1 MHRMAATPPYLED
14 LCIAKTEFPTL
25 FPLPYAPSRSPS
37 RRRVHRA
44 ARSASTAPADGER
57 VVIRVQPIDPVTF
70 ERQRREA
77 LFRSLDNDTDG
88 RISISEAKVN
98 HQFVDAFARL
108 DRDGNGGIDR
118 QEFERVQ
125 LEDDAKSARVAR

>member
-1 MHRMAATPPYLED
+1 M
-14 LCIAKTEFPTL
+14 
-25 FPLPYAPSRSPS
+25 
-37 RRRVHRA
+37 
-44 ARSASTAPADGER
+44 
-57 VVIRVQPIDPVTF
+57 QPIDPVTF

-88 RISISEAKVN
+88 RISMSEAKIN

-125 LEDDAKSARVAR
+125 LEDDSKSARVAR

>member
-1 MHRMAATPPYLED
+1 MHRKNRMPYLVFAA
-14 LCIAKTEFPTL
+14 LCA
-25 FPLPYAPSRSPS
+25 API
-37 RRRVHRA
+37 VVA
-44 ARSASTAPADGER
+44 AQSAPGGSTAADGER
-57 VVIRVQPIDPVTF
+57 VVIRVQPIDAAAF

-88 RISISEAKVN
+88 RISMNEAKVN
-98 HQFVDAFARL
+98 RQFVDAFSRL

-125 LEDDAKSARVAR
+125 LVDDPSGARAAR

>member
-1 MHRMAATPPYLED
+1 MHRQNRIPYLVSAA
-14 LCIAKTEFPTL
+14 LCAV
-25 FPLPYAPSRSPS
+25 PLAVAAQSAPGGST
-37 RRRVHRA
+37 
-44 ARSASTAPADGER
+44 SASSAPADGER

>member
-1 MHRMAATPPYLED
+1 MHRQNRMPYLVSAA
-14 LCIAKTEFPTL
+14 LCAVPFAVGAQS
-25 FPLPYAPSRSPS
+25 APGGST
-37 RRRVHRA
+37 
-44 ARSASTAPADGER
+44 SASSAPADGER

>member
-1 MHRMAATPPYLED
+1 MRHGRGLAVLFLLLLMVTGGCRSRLD
-14 LCIAKTEFPTL
+14 LK
-25 FPLPYAPSRSPS
+25 RSDTQMN
-37 RRRVHRA
+37 VGVRA
-44 ARSASTAPADGER
+44 AKSELW
-57 VVIRVQPIDPVTF
+57 
-70 ERQRREA
+70 REA

-88 RISISEAKVN
+88 RISMSEAKVN

>member
-1 MHRMAATPPYLED
+1 MHRPNRMTRLALAAF
-14 LCIAKTEFPTL
+14 CVA
-25 FPLPYAPSRSPS
+25 PLAVAAQSAPGG
-37 RRRVHRA
+37 
-44 ARSASTAPADGER
+44 STAGSTAAADGDR

-88 RISISEAKVN
+88 RISMNEAKVN
-98 HQFVDAFARL
+98 RQFVDAFSRL
-108 DRDGNGGIDR
+108 DRDGNGGVDR

-125 LEDDAKSARVAR
+125 LEDGTNPARAAR

>member
-1 MHRMAATPPYLED
+1 MHRQNRIPYLVSAA
-14 LCIAKTEFPTL
+14 LCAV
-25 FPLPYAPSRSPS
+25 PLAVAAQSAPGGS
-37 RRRVHRA
+37 
-44 ARSASTAPADGER
+44 SASSAPADGER
-57 VVIRVQPIDPVTF
+57 VVIRVQPIDPVMF

-77 LFRSLDNDTDG
+77 LFRSLDNDSDG
-88 RISISEAKVN
+88 RISMSEAKVN

>member
-1 MHRMAATPPYLED
+1 MHRQNRTPYLVFAA
-14 LCIAKTEFPTL
+14 LCAVPMVVAAQS
-25 FPLPYAPSRSPS
+25 APGG
-37 RRRVHRA
+37 
-44 ARSASTAPADGER
+44 STAADGER
-57 VVIRVQPIDPVTF
+57 VVIRVQPIDAATF

-88 RISISEAKVN
+88 RISLNEAKVN
-98 HQFVDAFARL
+98 RQFVDAFARL

-125 LEDDAKSARVAR
+125 LEDDTKPARAAR

>member
-1 MHRMAATPPYLED
+1 MHRPNRMTRFVLAAFCVAPLAVAAQSAPGGSTAGSTAAT
-14 LCIAKTEFPTL
+14 
-25 FPLPYAPSRSPS
+25 
-37 RRRVHRA
+37 
-44 ARSASTAPADGER
+44 DGDR

-88 RISISEAKVN
+88 RISMDEAKVN
-98 HQFVDAFARL
+98 RQFVDAFSRL
-108 DRDGNGGIDR
+108 DRDGNGGVDR

-125 LEDDAKSARVAR
+125 LEDGTNPARAAR

>member
-1 MHRMAATPPYLED
+1 M
-14 LCIAKTEFPTL
+14 
-25 FPLPYAPSRSPS
+25 
-37 RRRVHRA
+37 
-44 ARSASTAPADGER
+44 
-57 VVIRVQPIDPVTF
+57 TF

-88 RISISEAKVN
+88 RISMSEAKVN

-125 LEDDAKSARVAR
+125 PRTIPNLRVLRARRSKKNARRAGARGRWKPSRERDGGG